1 MRFRPNH
8 IALLLSWLFASP
20 VVAGEVDEPS
30 LQLDHSAINIQGDNS
45 SKQQEETPVFISAQ
59 QMEGKKGGQIEATG
73 EVELRK
79 RGQTISADHLLYLQ
93 DNKDVLADGS
103 VRVEQDN
110 NVILSPHLKFNL
122 DTNTGDMT
130 QPVFEFGDIHAH
142 GKAEELHLA
151 GRQDYLLHNVIY
163 TTCPIDHDD
172 WLLKMNTLEIDRD
185 SQLGIAHGARVD
197 FMGVPILYT
206 PWMDFPLN
214 SQRKSGFLAP
224 SYGST
229 VTGGF
234 EITVPYYWNIAPN
247 LDATLAPRIIS
258 KRGNMLNNEVRYLEP
273 AYSGIAHLNI
283 LNGDRLTNSTRL
295 LFSLNHTQNFT
306 NELNG
311 SINYNRVSDDFY
323 FRDFSDSVA
332 GTSQTTLT
340 REGVLSYTGG
350 WWNAATRIQSFQT
363 LQDPAAPVV
372 PPYNRLPQFIVGAQ
386 QTVSKQTLAFS
397 GEFVAF
403 RHPTLVNG
411 QRLVLYPSI
420 SYALVS
426 QPAYYLTPKFGL
438 HYTSYVL
445 GTNNSAA
452 LPNASRALPIF
463 SLDSGLTMER
473 DMRILDKEFVQ
484 TLEPRAYYVYIPYRN
499 QNQLPNFDSA
509 QGDFNLA
516 QMFTENRYLGN
527 DRIGD
532 ANQVTLA
539 VTSRLLQ
546 QNDGEERLRVAV
558 GERFSTTVP
567 KVNLPPATSTVTT
580 PGINT
585 TGTVATT
592 KSDIVL
598 AAFGQLTHAWSLDS
612 TYQITPDQLQTEQLD
627 ASARYQ
633 PETGKVVNLGYRF
646 TRNSLRQINVS
657 SQWPLSGHWRG
668 VASWNYSLQDG
679 SILEALGGLE
689 YNQQCWTVRIVA
701 QRFPT
706 ATQQIQT
713 SLFVQLEL
721 NDLVAVG
728 TGDPLPQLRQNVPGY
743 SKGNL

>member
-1 MRFRPNH
+1 MRFRLNH
-8 IALLLSWLFASP
+8 IAFLLSCIFASQ
-20 VVAGEVDEPS
+20 VFAGDDEPS
-30 LQLDHSAINIQGDNS
+30 LQLDRTVINTQGDNS
-45 SKQQEETPVFISAQ
+45 ARQLEETPVFISAQ
-59 QMEGKKGGQIEATG
+59 QMEGKKGEQIEATG
-73 EVELRK
+73 GVELRK

-130 QPVFEFGDIHAH
+130 QPVFEFGDNHAH
-142 GKAEELHLA
+142 GKADELHLA
-151 GRQDYLLHNVIY
+151 GRQDYLLHDAIY
-163 TTCPIDHDD
+163 TTCPIDHED
-172 WLLKMNTLEIDRD
+172 WLLKMSTLEIDRD
-185 SQLGIAHGARVD
+185 SQLGTAHGARVD

-214 SQRKSGFLAP
+214 SQRKSGLLAP

-229 VTGGF
+229 VTGGL

-247 LDATLAPRIIS
+247 LDATLAPRMIS
-258 KRGNMLNNEVRYLEP
+258 KRGIMLNNEIRYLEP
-273 AYSGIAHLNI
+273 GYSGIAHLNI
-283 LNGDRLTNSTRL
+283 LNGDRLSNSTRL

-306 NELNG
+306 SALNG
-311 SINYNRVSDDFY
+311 AINYNRVSDDSY

-340 REGVLSYTGG
+340 REGILSYSGG

-372 PPYNRLPQFIVGAQ
+372 PPYNRLPQFIVEAQ
-386 QTVSKQTLAFS
+386 QRAGKETLAFS
-397 GEFVAF
+397 AEFAAF
-403 RHPTLVNG
+403 RHPALVSG
-411 QRLVLYPSI
+411 QRLVLYPSV
-420 SYALVS
+420 SYALLA
-426 QPAYYLTPKFGL
+426 QPAFFLTPKLGL
-438 HYTSYVL
+438 HYTSYIL
-445 GTNNSAA
+445 GANNTNA
-452 LPNASRALPIF
+452 LPNATRTLPIF
-463 SLDSGLTMER
+463 SVDSGLTMER
-473 DMRILDKEFVQ
+473 DMNLLAKDFVQ

-499 QNQLPNFDSA
+499 QSQLPNFDSA
-509 QGDFNLA
+509 QGDFNFA
-516 QMFTENRYLGN
+516 QMFTENRYLGS

-558 GERFSTTVP
+558 GERFSTTAQ
-567 KVNLPPATSTVTT
+567 KVNLPVVTSTVTT
-580 PGINT
+580 PVINS
-585 TGTVATT
+585 TGTVTTT
-592 KSDIVL
+592 KSDILL
-598 AAFGQLTHAWSLDS
+598 AAFGQLTRAWSLDS
-612 TYQITPDQLQTEQLD
+612 TYQVTPGQLQTEQLD
-627 ASARYQ
+627 ASARFQ

-657 SQWPLSGHWRG
+657 SQWPLSGHWHG

-679 SILEALGGLE
+679 GILEALGGLE
-689 YNQQCWTVRIVA
+689 YNRKCWTVRIVA

>member
-1 MRFRPNH
+1 MRFRLNH
-8 IALLLSWLFASP
+8 IAFLLSCIFASQ
-20 VVAGEVDEPS
+20 VFAGEDEEPS
-30 LQLDHSAINIQGDNS
+30 LQLDHTVINTQGINSA
-45 SKQQEETPVFISAQ
+45 KQQEETPVFISAQ

-73 EVELRK
+73 GVELRK
-79 RGQTISADHLLYLQ
+79 RGQTISADHLLYYQ

-110 NVILSPHLKFNL
+110 NVIKSPHLKFNL

-130 QPVFEFGDIHAH
+130 QPVFEFGDNHAH
-142 GKAEELHLA
+142 GKADQLHLA
-151 GRQDYLLHNVIY
+151 GRQDYLLQDATY
-163 TTCPIDHDD
+163 TTCPIDNDD

-185 SQLGIAHGARVD
+185 TQLGIAHGARVD

-273 AYSGIAHLNI
+273 SYSGIAHLNI

-306 NELNG
+306 NELSG
-311 SINYNRVSDDFY
+311 LINYNRVSDDFY

-340 REGVLSYTGG
+340 REGVLSYTGS

-363 LQDPAAPVV
+363 LQDPAAPVI
-372 PPYNRLPQFIVGAQ
+372 PPYNRLPQFLVGAQ
-386 QTVSKQTLAFS
+386 QRVDKETLAFS
-397 GEFVAF
+397 GEFAAF
-403 RHPTLVNG
+403 RHPTLVSG

-420 SYALVS
+420 SYALVT
-426 QPAYYLTPKFGL
+426 QPAFYLTPKLGL
-438 HYTSYVL
+438 HYTSYVM
-445 GTNNSAA
+445 GTNNSGA

-463 SLDSGLTMER
+463 SVDSGLTMER
-473 DMRILDKEFVQ
+473 EMSLLNKEFVQ

-499 QNQLPNFDSA
+499 QDLLPNFDSA
-509 QGDFNLA
+509 QGDFNFA
-516 QMFTENRYLGN
+516 QMFTENRYLGS

-546 QNDGEERLRVAV
+546 QDDGEERLRVAI
-558 GERFSTTVP
+558 GERFSTTIP
-567 KVNLPPATSTVTT
+567 RVNLPPVISSVTA
-580 PGINT
+580 PSINS
-585 TGTVATT
+585 TGTVTTT

-598 AAFGQLTHAWSLDS
+598 AAFGQLSHAWSLDS
-612 TYQITPDQLQTEQLD
+612 TYQVTPDQLQTEQLD

-657 SQWPLSGHWRG
+657 SQWPLSGHWHG

>member
-1 MRFRPNH
+1 MRFRLNH
-8 IALLLSWLFASP
+8 IVFLLCCIFASP
-20 VVAGEVDEPS
+20 VFAGEADQPT
-30 LQLDHSAINIQGDNS
+30 LQLDNTVINTQGDNS
-45 SKQQEETPVFISAQ
+45 AKQQEDTPVFISAQ

-73 EVELRK
+73 GVELRK

-103 VRVEQDN
+103 VRIEQDN

-130 QPVFEFGDIHAH
+130 QPVFEFGDYHAH
-142 GKAEELHLA
+142 GKAEQLHLA
-151 GRQDYLLHNVIY
+151 GRQDYLLHDAIY

-197 FMGVPILYT
+197 FMGIPILYT

-273 AYSGIAHLNI
+273 SYSGIAHLNI
-283 LNGDRLTNSTRL
+283 LGGDRLTNSTRL

-306 NELNG
+306 HELNG

-350 WWNAATRIQSFQT
+350 WWNTETRIQSFQT
-363 LQDPAAPVV
+363 LQDPAAPVI

-386 QTVSKQTLAFS
+386 QRLDKETLAVS
-397 GEFVAF
+397 GEFTAF

-420 SYALVS
+420 SYALVT
-426 QPAYYLTPKFGL
+426 QPAFYLTPKLGI
-438 HYTSYVL
+438 HYTSYVM
-445 GTNNSAA
+445 GTNNSDA

-463 SLDSGLTMER
+463 SVDSGLTMER
-473 DMRILDKEFVQ
+473 EMSLFDKEFVQ

-499 QNQLPNFDSA
+499 QNLLPNFDSA
-509 QGDFNLA
+509 QGDFNFA
-516 QMFTENRYLGN
+516 QMFTENRYLGS

-546 QNDGEERLRVAV
+546 QNDGDERLRVAI
-558 GERFSTTVP
+558 GERFSTTIP
-567 KVNLPPATSTVTT
+567 KVNLPPVTSSATTS
-580 PGINT
+580 GINT

-657 SQWPLSGHWRG
+657 SQWPLSGHWHG
-668 VASWNYSLQDG
+668 VASWNYSVQDG

-689 YNQQCWTVRIVA
+689 YNRQCWTVRIVA